1 MSPQKKKTVSGKKRQ
16 CRVWWANH
24 GMTFAKAREGGFL
37 WTPMPVKGGN
47 TFPHWE
53 SMTRVGVGDIVLNYA
68 RGNVAAIGIVRGTAK
83 KFKEEAKSRNVPG
96 KDGWRVDL
104 DFYDLKRPV
113 ELESIKPYIDIIN
126 RTIEEN
132 HPFNNF
138 QGVNNGYLFD
148 FSLEGLKIFAGQFGT
163 RIPEKV
169 LKYLESVFESD
180 FISFLRRDGLVYDE
194 ESIRQYITAIHSGA
208 PVILSGQPGTGKT
221 GLALKYAKYIAV
233 RTAEAVEQK
242 EDTALLKRRW
252 FKLSYNDKD
261 IINAFEGAGR
271 RIDQVRNAML
281 SDNLVPVGWE
291 TRDLNQK
298 KMIKALNIGDVVIAY
313 EGAYTIG
320 GIGIVTHQHFFDDS
334 GDAYDTFCES
344 SKNFIRVD
352 WIFAGPLKIKDF
364 SFKEYNIPG
373 FGMWVDTIHL
383 MTSDQVWE
391 FNEYLKTKL
400 INLSATDQFIPPK
413 SFEVIPVQADWRTKK
428 NLLGDYDNR
437 AREYYPTK
445 TLTHILNAKKTAD
458 AGFDIPF
465 FLIFDEMNLADI
477 DQYFADFLS
486 ALDSGEA
493 ILLHDSEIVEQ
504 RDMIPKELVIPRN
517 LFIVGTINT
526 DNNSWALSQKV
537 LDRSAIVT
545 LMPIPVR
552 DYLEVVRQR
561 AFGKDMPFP
570 SFTNM
575 KRMKAA
581 DIMERMLSVTCSA
594 GETGTVID
602 KAVNNIEAIQS
613 VFDSHGR
620 AISPRA
626 IITILKYLYTAW
638 VLDGQPK
645 AWNEWTKILDD
656 QILQRLL
663 PRISGDK
670 EDLDPFLK
678 ALYSCCFTGKSEAE
692 TKALSAGKYIDAL
705 CEKDM
710 NVAMFSKSAAS
721 ILKMQQRLEKNGFAS
736 FFEKN

>member
-1 MSPQKKKTVSGKKRQ
+1 MSPVKKKTVSGKKRQ

-37 WTPMPVKGGN
+37 WAPMPVKGGN
-47 TFPHWE
+47 TFLHWE
-53 SMTRVGVGDIVLNYA
+53 SMTRVGAGDIVLNFA
-68 RGNVAAIGIVRGTAK
+68 RGNVAAIGIARGKAK
-83 KFKEEAKSRNVPG
+83 KHKEESKSRNMPG

-104 DFYDLKRPV
+104 DFYDLKKPV
-113 ELESIKPYIDIIN
+113 DLESIKPYIDIIN

-148 FSLEGLKIFAGQFGT
+148 FSIEGLKILATQFGS
-163 RIPEKV
+163 RIPDKV
-169 LKYLESVFESD
+169 LRYLESVVESD
-180 FISFLRRDGLVYDE
+180 FISFLRRDGLVYDD

-252 FKLSYNDKD
+252 FKLSYNEKEV
-261 IINAFEGAGR
+261 INAFEGAGR

-281 SDNLVPVGWE
+281 SDSLIPVGWE

-298 KMIKALNIGDVVIAY
+298 KMIKELKIGDVVIAY

-320 GIGIVTHQHFFDDS
+320 GIGIVTHQHFFDDT

-352 WIFAGPLKIKDF
+352 WIFSGPLKIKDF

-373 FGMWVDTIHL
+373 FGMWVDTIYM
-383 MTSDQVWE
+383 MTSGQVWE

-413 SFEVIPVQADWRTKK
+413 SFELIPVQADWNTGKS
-428 NLLGDYDNR
+428 LLGYYDNR
-437 AREYYPTK
+437 TKEYYPTK
-445 TLTHILNAKKTAD
+445 TLKHILNAKRTAE

-465 FLIFDEMNLADI
+465 FLIFDEMNLAGI
-477 DQYFADFLS
+477 DHYFSDFLS
-486 ALDSGEA
+486 ALDSGES
-493 ILLHDSEIVEQ
+493 ISLHDSEIVEQ

-526 DNNSWALSQKV
+526 DHNSWSLSPKM
-537 LDRSAIVT
+537 LDRSAIIT
-545 LMPIPVR
+545 LMPIPVKA
-552 DYLEVVRQR
+552 YLKMVRQR
-561 AFGKDMPFP
+561 SFGKDMPFP
-570 SFTNM
+570 SFTNI
-575 KRMKAA
+575 KRMKPV
-581 DIMERMLSVTCSA
+581 DILERMAPVTEVDGGKDA
-594 GETGTVID
+594 VVDQVINEIET
-602 KAVNNIEAIQS
+602 IQS
-613 VFDSHGR
+613 VFESCDQPV
-620 AISPRA
+620 SPRT
-626 IITILKYLYTAW
+626 IIAMLKYIYTAW
-638 VLDGQPK
+638 VLDGQPVVWDGW
-645 AWNEWTKILDD
+645 ARVLDD
-656 QILQRLL
+656 QIQQRLL

-670 EDLDPFLK
+670 DAVETFLK
-678 ALYSCCFTGKSEAE
+678 VLFCSCFAGKTAAETESIRSGEYVDALCDKDSQGALYS
-692 TKALSAGKYIDAL
+692 
-705 CEKDM
+705 
-710 NVAMFSKSAAS
+710 KSAEL
-721 ILKMQQRLEKNGFAS
+721 IRTMQQQLEKKGAVA
-736 FFEKN
+736 FF